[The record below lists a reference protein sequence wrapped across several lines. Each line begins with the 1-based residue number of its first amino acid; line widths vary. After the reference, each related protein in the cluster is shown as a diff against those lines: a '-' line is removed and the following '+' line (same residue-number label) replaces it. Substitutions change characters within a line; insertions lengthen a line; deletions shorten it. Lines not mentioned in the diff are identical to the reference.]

1 MVLDAVSLFQ
11 AARSCGATPVR
22 REIAYSVSPCF
33 TTTVWLDL
41 AVVRGLLVLLGR
53 TVVAVLQAVSASAS
67 AVDSNSF
74 DISIDLSI
82 IQIWFSR

>member
-1 MVLDAVSLFQ
+1 M
-11 AARSCGATPVR
+11 
-22 REIAYSVSPCF
+22 
-33 TTTVWLDL
+33 
-41 AVVRGLLVLLGR
+41 VRGLLVLLGR
-53 TVVAVLQAVSASAS
+53 TAVAVLQAVSASAS